1 MKSLAVVVGIFVLA
15 SSPFWIYF
23 FLYLLSQV
31 RDNHGNKVDKKT
43 KRKQ

>member
-23 FLYLLSQV
+23 FLSLWQIFTP
-31 RDNHGNKVDKKT
+31 KDKKT
-43 KRKQ
+43 KRK